1 MNLLG
6 FVRSI
11 AARCYPPTFP
21 PANQGCKRKR
31 SGGDVGGG
39 GDYDGESG
47 EKDGGRKESRPRVVT
62 KCAYGAR
69 VVSAMRQY
77 SKEKEKSNTTEKLEV
92 ADSEEAKGG
101 EMRVTKNL
109 RTANVGRRIEVTSQH
124 QDSDE
129 SGNENP
135 GKKEGSFVIED
146 GKDVNMGEQRGIW
159 ARMSFWMMRIDLCW
173 ITEQGSQRNYLGFSQ
188 KDLEFGAFR
197 VFKLFWLE

>member
-1 MNLLG
+1 LNLLG

-11 AARCYPPTFP
+11 AVRCYPPTFP

-39 GDYDGESG
+39 GDCDGESG
-47 EKDGGRKESRPRVVT
+47 EKDDGGRKESRPRVVT

-77 SKEKEKSNTTEKLEV
+77 SKEKLGV
-92 ADSEEAKGG
+92 ADSKEAKGG

-124 QDSDE
+124 RDSDE

-146 GKDVNMGEQRGIW
+146 GKDVNMGEQRGVW

-173 ITEQGSQRNYLGFSQ
+173 ITEQGSQRNYFGFSQ
-188 KDLEFGAFR
+188 KDL
-197 VFKLFWLE
+197 